1 MCFLSRFFNKKAMKR
16 FLKIILLSIFAIIPV
31 MVVGEIR
38 KCGKLMN
45 ASVDTDFEEWKE
57 DPMYV

>member
-1 MCFLSRFFNKKAMKR
+1 MKR